1 MGNHLSFLDWVFI
14 VAALFAI
21 AATTLLLHLIF

>member
-14 VAALFAI
+14 VAALLGVTVI
-21 AATTLLLHLIF
+21 TVLLHWFI